1 MASFQLKETAIGL
14 RWESLGDQAREHP
27 ADEPPVLQPDE
38 EAALLSFAPPG
49 ATIFG
54 AAASAGAPSA
64 SGPRDAARL
73 AADTANGQPAAS
85 AMQRAP
91 AGSSAPER
99 PAGERT
105 KGAPPDPDLDRLGS
119 SLRWLQQES
128 SRLPRAPLLAPVEG
142 LRPIAA
148 DEARAMEEQFI
159 NGIRIPPDR
168 LRPPPPLRERRGRLR
183 APMRV
188 AVASVI
194 AAPIAF
200 YALVGKLSLFPQP
213 AHQPELATRMVTSL
227 EFPTPKEEPR
237 PGEADDYNSMMA
249 ARNRVLP
256 EDDML
261 PKAAAP
267 PAVVET
273 PTAAVETPPAVEP
286 VRELDAETIKALM
299 HQGQQ
304 LVAAGDL
311 ASARLVFRRAA
322 EAGDAAAAL
331 AMGAAF
337 DPTVLAQIGVHGTS
351 ADVDKARSW
360 YEKAKRFGSPDALRR
375 LEILANR

>member
-14 RWESLGDQAREHP
+14 RWESLGNQAREHP
-27 ADEPPVLQPDE
+27 SDEPPVLQPDE
-38 EAALLSFAPPG
+38 DAALLSFAPPG
-49 ATIFG
+49 ATTFG
-54 AAASAGAPSA
+54 AAASDGAPSA
-64 SGPRDAARL
+64 AGPRDAARL

-85 AMQRAP
+85 AMRRAP
-91 AGSSAPER
+91 AGSSGPER

-105 KGAPPDPDLDRLGS
+105 KGAPPDPDLDRLES
-119 SLRWLQQES
+119 SLRWLQQET
-128 SRLPRAPLLAPVEG
+128 SRLPRAPPVAPVEG
-142 LRPIAA
+142 LRPVAA
-148 DEARAMEEQFI
+148 DEARAEKEQFI
-159 NGIRIPPDR
+159 DGIRIPSDR

-200 YALVGKLSLFPQP
+200 YALPGKLSLFPQP

-227 EFPTPKEEPR
+227 EFPIPKEEPR
-237 PGEADDYNSMMA
+237 PG
-249 ARNRVLP
+249 VLP
-256 EDDML
+256 DDDML
-261 PKAAAP
+261 PKAAAR

-322 EAGDAAAAL
+322 EARDAAAAL

-351 ADVDKARSW
+351 ANVDKARSW

>member
-1 MASFQLKETAIGL
+1 
-14 RWESLGDQAREHP
+14 
-27 ADEPPVLQPDE
+27 
-38 EAALLSFAPPG
+38 
-49 ATIFG
+49 
-54 AAASAGAPSA
+54 
-64 SGPRDAARL
+64 
-73 AADTANGQPAAS
+73 
-85 AMQRAP
+85 
-91 AGSSAPER
+91 
-99 PAGERT
+99 
-105 KGAPPDPDLDRLGS
+105 
-119 SLRWLQQES
+119 
-128 SRLPRAPLLAPVEG
+128 
-142 LRPIAA
+142 
-148 DEARAMEEQFI
+148 MEEQFI

-183 APMRV
+183 APLRV

-200 YALVGKLSLFPQP
+200 YALVGKLWLFPQP
-213 AHQPELATRMVTSL
+213 AHQPGLATRMVTSL